1 VSITVLI
8 IIAAYLVGSIP
19 IAYLVTHGVTGKDLR
34 REGSGN
40 IGTRNAFEVT
50 NSKKIGATVLILD
63 LLKGLLP
70 VLLLYKLHYTEYIP
84 VTISALVIGHC
95 YPLWLR
101 FHGGRGLAPSAGIL
115 LAVQPFALVI
125 WLQVYFLSSA
135 VKKNVHLNATIAI
148 IASAF
153 VIAILP
159 ADYFYSALGLEP
171 DANPI
176 LFSLR
181 SGLLIIILVILS
193 RHIGPLKEYFGAKPS

>member
-1 VSITVLI
+1 MTILIT
-8 IIAAYLVGSIP
+8 IAAYLVGSIP
-19 IAYLVTHGVTGKDLR
+19 TAYIITHGATGKDLR

-50 NSKKIGATVLILD
+50 NSKKIGITVLVLD

-70 VLLLYKLHYTEYIP
+70 VLLLYNLGYPEYIP
-84 VTISALVIGHC
+84 VSISALVIGHC
-95 YPLWLR
+95 YPVWLR

-115 LAVQPFALVI
+115 LAVQPFALVV

-135 VKKNVHLNATIAI
+135 AKKNVHLNATIAT

-153 VIAILP
+153 IITILP
-159 ADYFYSALGLEP
+159 ADYFYSPLGLVP

-181 SGLLIIILVILS
+181 TGLLIMIFAILS
-193 RHIGPLKEYFGAKPS
+193 RHIRPLKEYFGTKPS